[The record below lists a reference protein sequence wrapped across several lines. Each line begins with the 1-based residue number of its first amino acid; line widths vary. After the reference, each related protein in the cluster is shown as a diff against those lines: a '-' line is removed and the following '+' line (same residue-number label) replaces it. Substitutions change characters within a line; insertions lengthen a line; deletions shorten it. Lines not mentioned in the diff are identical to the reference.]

1 MRKNLCILEKELSSE
16 GISSLE
22 KNSCLF
28 AGDTED
34 DIEVECGF
42 CHENFLLGEKDFCPH
57 CGNDIIIGRFDW

>member
-42 CHENFLLGEKDFCPH
+42 CHENFLLGEKDF
-57 CGNDIIIGRFDW
+57 